1 MDSGNSSVC
10 ARCQFQNKP
19 SWKSSCVCVA
29 ISAISER
36 DGFKLSLQ
44 KQPSAFVIISTKKVH
59 YPRCFCFLSYG
70 ASDVTLS
77 FAVNS
82 CAKAM
87 NNGAGVNSV
96 GVAIAGA
103 ALGTSTTS
111 KLQRRPSLKFRMSFR
126 TKKNRQAMVER
137 TCNELALEGERLCKE
152 GRWAEGVERLES
164 AARAGT
170 QDLKTLSALYSQLG
184 NAYFYLENYSKS
196 LEYHKQD
203 LTLARTLGDK
213 LGEAKACGNIG
224 SALKALGQFDE
235 SVACCRMQ
243 LDIARE
249 ISDKVSVVVS
259 SGMRFPPCQPTH

>member
-1 MDSGNSSVC
+1 MCKLSKNVTG
-10 ARCQFQNKP
+10 
-19 SWKSSCVCVA
+19 SSCLYKNSPLCICYLFYIQRTA
-29 ISAISER
+29 TIYSDSSFPA
-36 DGFKLSLQ
+36 KLSDVIS
-44 KQPSAFVIISTKKVH
+44 SA
-59 YPRCFCFLSYG
+59 
-70 ASDVTLS
+70 
-77 FAVNS
+77 AVNS

-96 GVAIAGA
+96 GVAAAGA
-103 ALGTSTTS
+103 ALSTSTTS

-126 TKKNRQAMVER
+126 TKKTRQAMVER

-184 NAYFYLENYSKS
+184 NAHFYLENYSKS

-203 LTLARTLGDK
+203 LTLARTLSDK

-249 ISDKVSVVVS
+249 ISDKVSVRHVVV
-259 SGMRFPPCQPTH
+259 

>member
-1 MDSGNSSVC
+1 
-10 ARCQFQNKP
+10 
-19 SWKSSCVCVA
+19 
-29 ISAISER
+29 
-36 DGFKLSLQ
+36 
-44 KQPSAFVIISTKKVH
+44 
-59 YPRCFCFLSYG
+59 
-70 ASDVTLS
+70 
-77 FAVNS
+77 
-82 CAKAM
+82 M
-87 NNGAGVNSV
+87 NNGSGVNSV
-96 GVAIAGA
+96 GVAASA
-103 ALGTSTTS
+103 ALALTTSTTS

-126 TKKNRQAMVER
+126 TKKTRQAMVER

-152 GRWAEGVERLES
+152 GRWSEGVERLES

-203 LTLARTLGDK
+203 LTLARTLSDK

-249 ISDKVSVVVS
+249 ISDKVSV
-259 SGMRFPPCQPTH
+259 ML